1 MCMGLSVYGLTVLPH
16 RSSNCQPPPSVSTG
30 IIGAHHYVYIL
41 IERSLNVVKN
51 LTLKMVT

>member
-1 MCMGLSVYGLTVLPH
+1 MGLPVYGLTVLPH
-16 RSSNCQPPPSVSTG
+16 RSLNCQTPPSVSTG

-41 IERSLNVVKN
+41 IELSLNVVKI